1 MSYPYVSSPISLVLF
16 VTWPGHVLVC
26 SYIIRTSTSIQYNF
40 NASLVSSLH
49 AVCHMW
55 GYSDLTLLPLLYSIL
70 RILLPAKPE
79 DQRLCSENEPAHGRA
94 LIRTIAGSVSKKS
107 FLHWTFPFLYLPPFL
122 TYAAVNPALKLQN
135 IPVFLLFVRL
145 GVKNGAFAQQPQV
158 LSLLH

>member
-1 MSYPYVSSPISLVLF
+1 MQEAKGIRSIMSYPYVSSPISLLVLF

-26 SYIIRTSTSIQYNF
+26 SYIIRTSTCNQYNF

-49 AVCHMW
+49 AMCHMW

-107 FLHWTFPFLYLPPFL
+107 SLH
-122 TYAAVNPALKLQN
+122 
-135 IPVFLLFVRL
+135 
-145 GVKNGAFAQQPQV
+145 
-158 LSLLH
+158 